1 MKKNDLVEVLIEDMS
16 DSGEGIGHVDGLT
29 LFVKDAVIGDRVLAG
44 ITKVKKTYCFAR
56 TAEILTPSQ
65 FRVEPGCPVCRP
77 CGGCQMQNL
86 SYEKQLEFKTKKVR
100 DCFKRIGGFEV
111 TYAGNGK
118 AGGGGDIDDN
128 IGGSGEDL
136 IVVNDTLGMSS
147 PWNYR
152 NKAQFPI
159 ALNKEGKPVAG
170 FYAGRTHSVIPT
182 VSCAIQFEGHE
193 EILKRVLEYI
203 EKSGEKVY
211 DETTNKGVV
220 RHVLMRKGEATGE
233 LMVVLVINGRKLR
246 DEAGLVDMLKDI
258 PGMTGI
264 LLNINTKDTN
274 VILGDECRVLWGKD
288 YITDKIG
295 DISYRISALSFYQV
309 NPVQTRVL
317 YETALEYA
325 ALTGNETVWD
335 LYCGIGT
342 ISLFLAR
349 KAKQVYGVEI
359 VPQAV
364 ENAKANAKIN
374 GINNAEFFV
383 GAAEDVYI
391 EKKLPADVVV
401 VDPPRK
407 GLDEELVNTIAKMGP
422 DRIVY
427 VSCDPATLAR
437 DCRRFA
443 DNGYKVIKVQPVDMF
458 GHSGHV
464 ESVVLLSQQ
473 KADDYIEVELELD
486 ELDLT
491 SAESKATYAEI
502 RDYVLK
508 EHGLKV
514 SNLYISQVKRKC
526 GIEVGENY
534 NLPKSE
540 DSR

>member
-1 MKKNDLVEVLIEDMS
+1 MKKNDLVEVIIEDMS

-29 LFVKDAVIGDRVLAG
+29 LFVKDAVIGDKVLAG
-44 ITKVKKTYCFAR
+44 ITKVKKNYCFAR
-56 TAEILTPSQ
+56 TAEVLEPSE
-65 FRVEPGCPVCRP
+65 FRVEPKCPVCRP

-86 SYEKQLEFKTKKVR
+86 DYEKQLEFKTKKVR
-100 DCFKRIGGFEV
+100 DCFQRVGDFQTVSADSLTKTEGDEAINSGMAGSFE
-111 TYAGNGK
+111 A
-118 AGGGGDIDDN
+118 
-128 IGGSGEDL
+128 GED
-136 IVVNDTLGMSS
+136 VVRVNNTVGMET

-159 ALNKEGKPVAG
+159 GLDKEGKPVAG

-182 VSCAIQFEGHE
+182 SSCAIQFEGHE
-193 EILKRVLEYI
+193 EILAKVLEYI

-211 DETTNKGVV
+211 DETTHKGVV

-233 LMVVLVINGRKLR
+233 IMVVLIINGKKLR
-246 DEAGLVDMLKDI
+246 DEALFVELLKNI
-258 PGMTGI
+258 PGMTSI
-264 LLNINTKDTN
+264 QLNINTKDTN
-274 VILGDECRVLWGKD
+274 VILGDECRVLWGKE

-295 DISYRISALSFYQV
+295 DISYQISALSFYQV
-309 NPVQTRVL
+309 NPAQTKVL

-342 ISLFLAR
+342 ISLFLAQ

-364 ENAKANAKIN
+364 ENAKANAKLNNID
-374 GINNAEFFV
+374 NAEFFV

-422 DRIVY
+422 ERIVY

-443 DNGYKVIKVQPVDMF
+443 DNGYKVEKVQPVDMF

-464 ESVVLLSQQ
+464 ETVVLLSQQ
-473 KADDYIEVELELD
+473 KPDDIIEVE
-486 ELDLT
+486 
-491 SAESKATYAEI
+491 I
-502 RDYVLK
+502 
-508 EHGLKV
+508 
-514 SNLYISQVKRKC
+514 
-526 GIEVGENY
+526 
-534 NLPKSE
+534 
-540 DSR
+540 

>member
-1 MKKNDLVEVLIEDMS
+1 MKKNDLVEVIIEDMS
-16 DSGEGIGHVDGLT
+16 DNGEGLGHVDGLT
-29 LFVKDAVIGDRVLAG
+29 LFVKDAVIGDRVQAG

-56 TAEILTPSQ
+56 TVQVLEPSE
-65 FRVEPGCPVCRP
+65 FRVEPKCPVCRP

-86 SYEKQLEFKTKKVR
+86 DYEKQLMFKTKKVQ
-100 DCFKRIGGFEV
+100 DCFSRVGGFKV
-111 TYAGNGK
+111 CAGTDANT
-118 AGGGGDIDDN
+118 AGGESEKNGLVES
-128 IGGSGEDL
+128 GSADMKDSGISEDV
-136 IVVNDTLGMSS
+136 IIINKTLGMDN

-152 NKAQFPI
+152 NKAQFPVG
-159 ALNKEGKPVAG
+159 LDKNGKPVAG

-182 VSCAIQFEGHE
+182 SSCAIQFKGHE
-193 EILKRVLEYI
+193 EILARVLEYV
-203 EKSGEKVY
+203 EKSGERVY
-211 DETTNKGVV
+211 DETSHKGVV

-233 LMVVLVINGRKLR
+233 IMVVLIINGRKLR
-246 DEAGLVDMLKDI
+246 DEALFVNLLKDI
-258 PGMTGI
+258 PGMTSI
-264 LLNINTKDTN
+264 QINVNTKDTN

-295 DISYRISALSFYQV
+295 DISYQISALSFYQV
-309 NPVQTRVL
+309 NPAQTKVL

-342 ISLFLAR
+342 ISLFLAQ

-364 ENAKANAKIN
+364 ENAKANAKLNNIT
-374 GINNAEFFV
+374 NAEFFV

-422 DRIVY
+422 ERIVY

-443 DNGYKVIKVQPVDMF
+443 DNGYKVEKVQPVDMF
-458 GHSGHV
+458 GHGGHV
-464 ESVVLLSQQ
+464 ETVVLLSG
-473 KADDYIEVELELD
+473 K
-486 ELDLT
+486 T
-491 SAESKATYAEI
+491 
-502 RDYVLK
+502 R
-508 EHGLKV
+508 
-514 SNLYISQVKRKC
+514 
-526 GIEVGENY
+526 
-534 NLPKSE
+534 
-540 DSR
+540 